1 MTAPPSRRS
10 VLRTCVGTLG
20 VGGLAGCLAP
30 SDDSGTNR
38 SERRTETTTETPS
51 ETSESPTPR
60 RVEAHLAA
68 ENEADTEVALTVTV
82 RRDGERVAE
91 QTATIDA
98 DDGRSLAVD
107 VARPGEYTVEARL
120 RSGTSST
127 FDWEIG
133 TEYDGRLEVRITGP
147 DQVVF
152 REKLRGSVCENG
164 GTNGDLPFSL
174 PDAEE
179 TYRPGTVEI
188 RNDAKSAMTLTVSI
202 VHEETTYF
210 ECTTDLGGR
219 QFVSNDAVTASA
231 GTYAVT
237 VDVSDGGRTEYSWQ
251 VPTEYNWPK
260 LLVVVDEDGDPL
272 VGCGGRSETSL
283 VVENPTNE
291 SQSVDLTL
299 LRGEEPVDDGSI
311 TVDPDSET
319 EHTLSFPIGDFYTLR
334 AATDAGTGAETLAY
348 CDCYEQFSPTVTLGP
363 DGPQI
368 EPVTYNCE

>member
-1 MTAPPSRRS
+1 MTEPPSRRS
-10 VLRTCVGTLG
+10 VLGTCAGTLG

-30 SDDSGTNR
+30 SDGSGANR
-38 SERRTETTTETPS
+38 SERRTETSS
-51 ETSESPTPR
+51 ETASEASESPTAQP
-60 RVEAHLAA
+60 VEARLTGINEID
-68 ENEADTEVALTVTV
+68 ENATLTVTV
-82 RRDGERVAE
+82 RRSGERIAE
-91 QTATIDA
+91 RTETFEA
-98 DDGRSLAVD
+98 DDGALD
-107 VARPGEYTVEARL
+107 VAIARPGDYTVEARL
-120 RSGTSST
+120 DSGASAT

-133 TEYDGRLEVRITGP
+133 TEYDGRLAVRITGP

-152 REKLRGSVCENG
+152 REKLRGSVCENA
-164 GTNGDLPFSL
+164 GTNGDLPFSV

-179 TYRPGTVEI
+179 TYQPGTVEI

-202 VHEETTYF
+202 AHEETTYF
-210 ECTTDLGGR
+210 ECTADVGGR
-219 QFVSNDAVTASA
+219 QFVSNGAVTASA

-237 VDVSDGGRTEYSWQ
+237 VDVADGGSTEYSWQ
-251 VPTEYNWPK
+251 VPAEYNWPK
-260 LLVVVDEDGDPL
+260 LFVVVDEDGDPL

-299 LRGEEPVDDGSI
+299 LRGEDPVDDGSI
-311 TVDPDSET
+311 TVEPDSET

-334 AATDAGTGAETLAY
+334 AATDAGTDAETLAY